1 MSKASGPSVCRTCGK
16 AEWRH
21 LCGGVS
27 AVERHLTDI
36 GGQHVE
42 IKDWRG
48 AVRTATIVTD
58 AVSRPKKAK
67 KSKSLGS
74 SLADPARRANLPLTV
89 GGVEIV
95 PDTFEQ
101 VTGAVNHQGQPV
113 AQSGSASGLGPEG
126 RWFKSSRVDQL
137 PISSVSTGPRRGSG
151 QGNQDRIERGRAGDL
166 INPIQPPG
174 FGSASIAQ
182 LVRAPA

>member
-1 MSKASGPSVCRTCGK
+1 M
-16 AEWRH
+16 
-21 LCGGVS
+21 CGGVS

-36 GGQHVE
+36 GGRHVE

-48 AVRTATIVTD
+48 AVRAATIVTD

-95 PDTFEQ
+95 PDTVEQ
-101 VTGAVNHQGQPV
+101 ITGAVNHQGEPV
-113 AQSGSASGLGPEG
+113 AQTPVAQRSEPPAHNGLVAGSNPAGRTAGKRDRREYQRELMRERRAAKKAGLTLEQWRAKKLKG
-126 RWFKSSRVDQL
+126 D
-137 PISSVSTGPRRGSG
+137 VS
-151 QGNQDRIERGRAGDL
+151 
-166 INPIQPPG
+166 
-174 FGSASIAQ
+174 
-182 LVRAPA
+182 